1 MNAMKTTLLFTLAW
15 LCSLSLQAQV
25 YLEEQNQHRFAQT
38 HVGLHYRY
46 QPEGGKIFWQG
57 ADGLE
62 SGTFPAFGTPQI
74 SIGGLHFWGHLN
86 FVMHFD
92 LPVSGAQ
99 DIAPNTKIKR
109 QQFADLAAHF
119 YPWRM
124 EFGKLRPFIGGTYVG
139 HNLTYEQNGR
149 DRTDGWLTFYPEAGL
164 SFGSR
169 NWQATLKATYFL
181 SPEKGFYV
189 DSRTP
194 VSLELPPL
202 QISLGLSRY
211 FDTTLREE
219 PGIKDGS
226 TYALEEQLQ
235 SAGKLNSLS
244 VGIGASSGIFLRRPA
259 FEDFVRQSLP
269 EHKTALNLDFGL
281 GYLFH
286 RSGVHVG
293 VAYRDYDSRVGSF
306 GYQQILRRRSVAL
319 EGYKFLLDYNGF
331 VPFLGLSLSYDRW
344 AMGDFEGNIQV
355 GEVARTE
362 GIQPGLI
369 LGWDI
374 LPSPLETWVLRT
386 NLRYYPNLEI
396 NSVAGGKARVDQL
409 EFNFIQLVFYPQ
421 RMYHVGKTKRHAK
434 K

>member
-1 MNAMKTTLLFTLAW
+1 MKTTLLFILVC

-25 YLEEQNQHRFAQT
+25 YLKEQNQHRFAQT

-46 QPEGGKIFWQG
+46 QPEGGKLFWQG
-57 ADGLE
+57 PDGLE
-62 SGTFPAFGTPQI
+62 SGTFPAFGIPQI

-99 DIAPNTKIKR
+99 DIAPNTKIQR
-109 QQFADLAAHF
+109 QQFAD
-119 YPWRM
+119 
-124 EFGKLRPFIGGTYVG
+124 
-139 HNLTYEQNGR
+139 
-149 DRTDGWLTFYPEAGL
+149 L

-181 SPEKGFYV
+181 SPEKDFYV

-194 VSLELPPL
+194 VSLELPPWQL
-202 QISLGLSRY
+202 SLGLSHY

-219 PGIKDGS
+219 PGMKDGS
-226 TYALEEQLQ
+226 TYTLEEQLQ
-235 SAGKLNSLS
+235 STGKLNSLS

-269 EHKTALNLDFGL
+269 EHKTVLHLDLGL

-286 RSGVHVG
+286 RPGVHVG

-306 GYQQILRRRSVAL
+306 GYQQILRRQSVAL
-319 EGYKFLLDYNGF
+319 EGFKFLLDYNGF

-344 AMGDFEGNIQV
+344 AMGDFEGSIQV

-369 LGWDI
+369 FGWDI

-386 NLRYYPNLEI
+386 NLRYYPKLEI
-396 NSVAGGKARVDQL
+396 NSVTGGKARVDQL
-409 EFNFIQLVFYPQ
+409 EFNFIQMVFYPQ

>member
-1 MNAMKTTLLFTLAW
+1 MKTTLLFALAW
-15 LCSLSLQAQV
+15 LCSLSMKAQV
-25 YLEEQNQHRFAQT
+25 YLKEQTQHRFAQT

-46 QPEGGKIFWQG
+46 QPEGGKLFLQG
-57 ADGLE
+57 PDGLE

-92 LPVSGAQ
+92 LPVSRTQ
-99 DIAPNTKIKR
+99 EIAPNTKIQR
-109 QQFADLAAHF
+109 QQFADLGAHF

-124 EFGKLRPFIGGTYVG
+124 EFGKLRPFIEGTYVG
-139 HNLTYEQNGR
+139 HNLTYEQNGQ

-169 NWQATLKATYFL
+169 NWQATLKATYIL
-181 SPEKGFYV
+181 SSEKEFYI

-194 VSLELPPL
+194 VSLELPPWQL
-202 QISLGLSRY
+202 SLGLSHY

-219 PGIKDGS
+219 PGLKDGS
-226 TYALEEQLQ
+226 TYALEETLQ

-244 VGIGASSGIFLRRPA
+244 VGIGGSAGIFLRRPA

-269 EHKTALNLDFGL
+269 EHKTALNLDLGL

-286 RSGVHVG
+286 RYGVHMG

-355 GEVARTE
+355 GEVVRTE

-369 LGWDI
+369 FGWDI

-386 NLRYYPNLEI
+386 NLRYYPKLEI

-409 EFNFIQLVFYPQ
+409 EFNFIQMVFYPQ
-421 RMYHVGKTKRHAK
+421 RMYHVGKTKRHARNL
-434 K
+434 